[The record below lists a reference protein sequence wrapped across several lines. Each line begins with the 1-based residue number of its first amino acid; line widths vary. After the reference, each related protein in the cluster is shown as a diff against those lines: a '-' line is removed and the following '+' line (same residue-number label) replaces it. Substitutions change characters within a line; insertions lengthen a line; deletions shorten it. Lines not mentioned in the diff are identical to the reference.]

1 MRIVMGI
8 DGNKHPHALTLA
20 KELHAGAIVV
30 GLHARYEVDAVVD
43 RESLQRPYVD
53 KRATRRV
60 CATGMFACFMKAIC
74 AGATAIMSYSS
85 SPPSRA
91 SSLCT

>member
-1 MRIVMGI
+1 
-8 DGNKHPHALTLA
+8 
-20 KELHAGAIVV
+20 
-30 GLHARYEVDAVVD
+30 
-43 RESLQRPYVD
+43 
-53 KRATRRV
+53 
-60 CATGMFACFMKAIC
+60 MKAIC